1 MGIMNDVVNMLD
13 FDREHIET
21 DESTKL
27 KIELIIAN
35 GKQAPPRL

>member
-27 KIELIIAN
+27 KISQW
-35 GKQAPPRL
+35 KTAPSRL